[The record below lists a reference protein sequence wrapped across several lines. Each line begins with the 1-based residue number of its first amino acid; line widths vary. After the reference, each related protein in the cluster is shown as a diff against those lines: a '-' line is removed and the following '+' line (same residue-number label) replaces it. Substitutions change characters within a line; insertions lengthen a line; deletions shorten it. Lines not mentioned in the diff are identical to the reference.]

1 MPSFLFLTVGQ
12 TADLD
17 ATDAQTAAYN
27 EKWAAWIR
35 DLAARGSLEAGAPLD
50 GSGSV
55 VGKHGVT
62 ELTLQEP
69 DIGGFLVVKADSLD
83 QALSIAASAPHI
95 PLGGTT
101 IVRPCV
107 SMVP

>member
-1 MPSFLFLTVGQ
+1 MPSYLFLTVGQ

-17 ATDAQTAAYN
+17 ATDAETAAYN
-27 EKWAAWIR
+27 KKWAAWIE
-35 DLAARGSLEAGAPLD
+35 DLAARGRLEAGAPLEW
-50 GSGSV
+50 SGKV
-55 VGKHGVT
+55 VGKRGVT

-69 DIGGFLVVKADSLD
+69 DIGGFLVVKADSFD
-83 QALSIAASAPHI
+83 EALAIAGSAPHI

-107 SMVP
+107 SMAP

>member
-17 ATDAQTAAYN
+17 ATDAETAAYN
-27 EKWAAWIR
+27 EKWAAWIN
-35 DLAARGSLEAGAPLD
+35 DLGSRGALEAGAPLEW
-50 GSGSV
+50 SGKV
-55 VGKHGVT
+55 VGKRGVT

-69 DIGGFLVVKADSLD
+69 DVGGFLVVEADSLD
-83 QALSIAASAPHI
+83 QALTIAASAPHI
-95 PLGGTT
+95 PIGGTT

-107 SMVP
+107 SMAP